1 MGFRHPAGF
10 GIIFVLQ
17 PPFLLYRVDCTS
29 MSGIAARSLRGLA
42 AGRSMNRSI
51 LESVYTL
58 PSSTR
63 QKLLPSV
70 YNFSSGAGAV
80 MENVPTTSTTGTDT
94 KKVIADLLPVLPN
107 PPIPPAPMVD
117 GEMLR
122 PRSTW
127 QNLSDKYSLSGQQN
141 KIQRG
146 ETLFQAARRQA
157 SDP

>member
-1 MGFRHPAGF
+1 
-10 GIIFVLQ
+10 
-17 PPFLLYRVDCTS
+17 
-29 MSGIAARSLRGLA
+29 
-42 AGRSMNRSI
+42 MNRFI

-58 PSSTR
+58 PSSAR
-63 QKLLPSV
+63 MLSV
-70 YNFSSGAGAV
+70 YNFSSGAAAV
-80 MENVPTTSTTGTDT
+80 ENMQTTSAGT
-94 KKVIADLLPVLPN
+94 KVIAELLPVLPN
-107 PPIPPAPMVD
+107 PPIPPAPTVD

-127 QNLSDKYSLSGQQN
+127 QRLSDKYSMTGQQN